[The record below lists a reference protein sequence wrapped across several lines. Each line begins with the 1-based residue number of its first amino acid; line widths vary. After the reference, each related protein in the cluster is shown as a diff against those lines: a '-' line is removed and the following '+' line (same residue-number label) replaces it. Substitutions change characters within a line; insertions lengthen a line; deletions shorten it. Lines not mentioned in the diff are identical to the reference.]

1 MSNVKKNQAGRWL
14 IRFALLFGIVS
25 LISLKLYIHFEVDL
39 LNKDI
44 RTLEQRKNQ
53 LLSERE
59 KMRAEV
65 KRLQNIDRISQI
77 AEQKLN
83 LINDPEPVYTIRLDD
98 FKRLRHIKREFAARK
113 NKAQKNYSLAGLR

>member
-44 RTLEQRKNQ
+44 RTLEQQKNQ

-59 KMRAEV
+59 RMRAEV
-65 KRLQNIDRISQI
+65 KRLQNIDRISSI

-83 LINDPEPVYTIRLDD
+83 LINDPEPVHTIRLEN
-98 FKRLRHIKREFAARK
+98 FNRLRQFKQEFAARK
-113 NKAQKNYSLAGLR
+113 GKNRKNYSLAGIR